1 MLETRSSGRGR
12 ACWFYLGVRT
22 LSAAVLKPQFQQQ
35 DFHEP
40 RAFLSCYLIP
50 LSTHSSLM
58 KGGGFG
64 YTDGIIFPAIIVESV
79 IICFLNLFLNY
90 DPERHVTFFFFLII
104 TILVSHRPT
113 EKYVTLDLLCSRW
126 VRL

>member
-12 ACWFYLGVRT
+12 ACWLFFRCT
-22 LSAAVLKPQFQQQ
+22 DIVLKPQFQQQ

-90 DPERHVTFFFFLII
+90 DPERHVTLFLFQIM
-104 TILVSHRPT
+104 TILVTTRPT
-113 EKYVTLDLLCSRW
+113 RK
-126 VRL
+126 